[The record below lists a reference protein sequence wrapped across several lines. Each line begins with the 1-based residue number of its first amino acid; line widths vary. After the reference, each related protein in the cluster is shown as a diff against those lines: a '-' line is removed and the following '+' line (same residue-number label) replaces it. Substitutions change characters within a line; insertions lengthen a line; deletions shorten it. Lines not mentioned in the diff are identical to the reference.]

1 MLPLCTARDLA
12 SLEGDVDEK
21 HPKPTMPSPV
31 RPGMNG
37 ADHGAQDAAFDLWLK
52 RGLHAMFDD
61 VAREPLPPEL
71 LALIETHRKN
81 SR

>member
-1 MLPLCTARDLA
+1 M
-12 SLEGDVDEK
+12 
-21 HPKPTMPSPV
+21 MPSPI
-31 RPGMNG
+31 RPAMNG
-37 ADHGAQDAAFDLWLK
+37 VDHGSLDAAFDLWLK

>member
-1 MLPLCTARDLA
+1 
-12 SLEGDVDEK
+12 
-21 HPKPTMPSPV
+21 
-31 RPGMNG
+31 MNG
-37 ADHGAQDAAFDLWLK
+37 ADHGPQDAAFDLWLK

>member
-1 MLPLCTARDLA
+1 M
-12 SLEGDVDEK
+12 DEK
-21 HPKPTMPSPV
+21 QPKPMMPSPI
-31 RPGMNG
+31 RPAMNG
-37 ADHGAQDAAFDLWLK
+37 VDPGSLDAAFDLWLK

-71 LALIETHRKN
+71 LALIEAHRKN